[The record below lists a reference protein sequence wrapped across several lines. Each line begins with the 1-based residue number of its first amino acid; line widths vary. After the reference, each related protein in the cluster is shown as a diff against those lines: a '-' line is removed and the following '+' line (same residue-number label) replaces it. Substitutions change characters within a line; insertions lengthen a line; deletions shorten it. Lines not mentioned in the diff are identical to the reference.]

1 MKVLYEPGEIA
12 SREKLHR
19 VIEEILGWKEKK
31 TNEHV

>member
-19 VIEEILGWKEKK
+19 AIEEILGVKGE
-31 TNEHV
+31 N

>member
-12 SREKLHR
+12 SREKLHMA
-19 VIEEILGWKEKK
+19 VEEILGGKEKK